1 MCTIS
6 GNIRGELFDEVH
18 ELSFE
23 NLGGLKPVSGG
34 TI

>member
-6 GNIRGELFDEVH
+6 GNIRGELFDKVH
-18 ELSFE
+18 KLGPE
-23 NLGGLKPVSGG
+23 NLGGLKPVSVG